1 MLHTSSILV
10 RLLLVVACT
19 MPATAATYF
28 VSVSTGSN
36 TNDGRSP
43 ATPWRTIAKINAT
56 TFLPGDSLLFRRG
69 EVWKDTLLLY
79 FTESGTAEA
88 PIYIGAYGEG
98 PRPIITDITPLARST
113 DTLAWRPRSANV
125 WALHCPETPNR
136 LWLDGTEVL
145 RAAIAQDV
153 GATNSEGTVEW
164 WYHDATDST
173 LLLHATDNP
182 ARAYARIEGN
192 RPAGVLALYRSAHM
206 IIKGLDFRG
215 GRWTTIYG
223 GACSHV
229 TFVDCAIGYGLSG
242 LTLTS
247 ADTAASAHH
256 VIVHLCIFDSGM
268 NFRYGLSSLGYV
280 PGLETS
286 TRGSEDGIHFGHAV
300 HDCRVSWSTFTAWGH
315 VGINCYAPDS
325 TRSGVYNNTFY
336 RNTLTGSNLSYSRAF
351 ATDGADRRCHHNEFC
366 NNLVVDHTVRSQIN
380 GNDNW
385 VHHNVFDGMTTS
397 PARYFGI
404 EGSAQAI
411 LLSVYGAN
419 LVCRNNRIEHNLFLN
434 TAEAAVALWSHR
446 FPHKVHGN
454 TVRNNIFINTGYA
467 PVTTADSGVAILMR
481 DTLEVWGND
490 IRNNCLFR
498 EDGTARVRYYG
509 TLRTVADLA
518 LHSGSNG
525 NLLTGNIE
533 TDPWL
538 QDLGRRNYRPY
549 RWSPCVDAAL
559 PIDDITLDWQGMS
572 IPSGPAPDI
581 GVCEYQLIDGTGD
594 FPPALPRS
602 TVHPSPV
609 RDAATITLPTP
620 VQAGTLLLTDIRG
633 VRVHEQRDL
642 YGTQITLA
650 RGTLPPGVYVYRITA
665 ASTLIA
671 TGLLVLE

>member
-1 MLHTSSILV
+1 MMNAPSIVARLMLL
-10 RLLLVVACT
+10 VACT
-19 MPATAATYF
+19 MSATATTYF
-28 VSVSTGSN
+28 VSATSGSN
-36 TNDGRSP
+36 TSDGRSP

-56 TFLPGDSLLFRRG
+56 TFLPGDSVLFRRG
-69 EVWKDTLLLY
+69 EVWKDTLLL
-79 FTESGTAEA
+79 FFSESGTTEA

-98 PRPIITDITPLARST
+98 PRPIITDITPLARSA
-113 DTLAWRPRSANV
+113 DTIAWRARGANI

-153 GATNSEGTVEW
+153 GTTNSEGTIEW

-173 LLLHATDNP
+173 LLLHSTDNP
-182 ARAYARIEGN
+182 ARAFARIEGN
-192 RPAGVLALYRSAHM
+192 RPAGVLALYRSAYM
-206 IIKGLDFRG
+206 VIEGLDFRG

-229 TFVDCAIGYGLSG
+229 TFRDCAIGYGLSG

-256 VIVHLCIFDSGM
+256 VLIESCTFDSGM
-268 NFRYGLSSLGYV
+268 NFRYGLSSLGTASSV
-280 PGLETS
+280 DATK
-286 TRGSEDGIHFGHAV
+286 RGNEDAVHFGHAV
-300 HDCRVSWSTFTAWGH
+300 HDCIVRHSTFTGWGH

-325 TRSGVYNNTFY
+325 TRRGVHDNLFY
-336 RNTLTGSNLSYSRAF
+336 RNTLTGSNLSYARAF
-351 ATDGADRRCHHNEFC
+351 ATDGADGRCHHNEFR

-397 PARYFGI
+397 TAKHFGI

-411 LLSVYGAN
+411 LLSVYGPT

-454 TVRNNIFINTGYA
+454 TVRNNIFINAGSA
-467 PVTTADSGVAILMR
+467 PATQADSGVAILMR

-498 EDGTARVRYYG
+498 GEGTARVRHYG

-518 LHSGSNG
+518 LHSGSHG
-525 NLLTGNIE
+525 NLFTGNIE
-533 TDPWL
+533 ADPLL
-538 QDLGRRNYRPY
+538 QDLGRRNYRPN
-549 RWSPCVDAAL
+549 RWSPCVDVGL
-559 PIDDITLDWQGMS
+559 PIPDITLDWEGMH

-581 GVCEYQLIDGTGD
+581 GPCEYQVIDGTDG
-594 FPPALPRS
+594 FPPVPTRS
-602 TVHPSPV
+602 TVHPSPAREAV
-609 RDAATITLPTP
+609 TITLPTP
-620 VQAGTLLLTDIRG
+620 MQGGLLLLTDLRG
-633 VRVHEQRDL
+633 VRVHEQHDL
-642 YGTQITLA
+642 HGTQITLA
-650 RGTLPPGVYVYRITA
+650 RGTLPPGVYVYRLSTGSKLVA
-665 ASTLIA
+665 A
-671 TGLLVLE
+671 GLLMLE

>member
-1 MLHTSSILV
+1 MLL
-10 RLLLVVACT
+10 VACT

-28 VSVSTGSN
+28 VSASTGSN
-36 TNDGRSP
+36 TNDGRTP

-56 TFLPGDSLLFRRG
+56 TFLPGDSLLFHRG
-69 EVWKDTLLLY
+69 EVWKDSVLLF

-88 PIYIGAYGEG
+88 PIFIGAYGEG
-98 PRPIITDITPLARST
+98 PRPIITDITPLARSA
-113 DTLAWRPRSANV
+113 DTLAWRARGANI

-153 GATNSEGTVEW
+153 GITNSEGTVEW

-182 ARAYARIEGN
+182 ARAFARIEGN

-206 IIKGLDFRG
+206 IIQGIDFRG

-223 GACSHV
+223 GACSYI
-229 TFVDCAIGYGLSG
+229 TFHDCAIGHGLSG
-242 LTLTS
+242 LALTS

-256 VIVHLCIFDSGM
+256 VLIESCTFDSGM
-268 NFRYGLSSLGYV
+268 NFRYGLSSLGTASSV
-280 PGLETS
+280 DATK
-286 TRGSEDGIHFGHAV
+286 RGSEDAIHFGHAV
-300 HDCRVSWSTFTAWGH
+300 HDCIVRHSTFTGWGH
-315 VGINCYAPDS
+315 VGINCHAPDS
-325 TRSGVYNNTFY
+325 TRRGVYDNLFH
-336 RNTLTGSNLSYSRAF
+336 RNTLTGSNLSYTRAF
-351 ATDGADRRCHHNEFC
+351 ATDGADGRCHHNEFC

-397 PARYFGI
+397 PAKYFGI

-411 LLSVYGAN
+411 LLSVYGPT
-419 LVCRNNRIEHNLFLN
+419 LVCSNNRIEHNLFLN
-434 TAEAAVALWSHR
+434 TAEAAIALWSHR
-446 FPHKVHGN
+446 FPNKVHGN
-454 TVRNNIFINTGYA
+454 TVRNNIFINAGSA
-467 PVTTADSGVAILMR
+467 PATQADSGVAILMR

-490 IRNNCLFR
+490 IRNNCIFHA
-498 EDGTARVRYYG
+498 DGPARVRHYG

-518 LHSGSNG
+518 LHSGSHG
-525 NLLTGNIE
+525 NLFTGNIE
-533 TDPWL
+533 ADPQL

-559 PIDDITLDWQGMS
+559 PIPDITLDWEGMR

-581 GVCEYQLIDGTGD
+581 GPCEYQVIDVTDG
-594 FPPALPRS
+594 FPPPLPRS

-642 YGTQITLA
+642 HGTQVTLA
-650 RGTLPPGVYVYRITA
+650 RGTLPPGVYVYRLSTGSKLVA
-665 ASTLIA
+665 A
-671 TGLLVLE
+671 GLLMLE